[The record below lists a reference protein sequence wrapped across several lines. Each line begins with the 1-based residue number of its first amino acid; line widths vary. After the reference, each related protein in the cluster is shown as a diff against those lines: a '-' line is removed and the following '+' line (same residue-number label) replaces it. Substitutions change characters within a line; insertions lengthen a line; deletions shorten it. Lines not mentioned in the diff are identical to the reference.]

1 MILIV
6 VATVLIYGSLMPL
19 VARLLLGEKEQK
31 HQGKKIRINSGRQF
45 NQTPACEVANAF
57 NYSADRPQA
66 ALNNTTNQPIS
77 PNAISEGSVD
87 LSELS
92 DSRKSAGK
100 ESRKSASEI
109 SEFVHENE
117 IK

>member
-31 HQGKKIRINSGRQF
+31 HQGKKIRITSGRQF
-45 NQTPACEVANAF
+45 NQTPACELANAF
-57 NYSADRPQA
+57 NYSAVRPQA
-66 ALNNTTNQPIS
+66 ALNNTTNRPIS
-77 PNAISEGSVD
+77 NAISEGSVD

-117 IK
+117 FYF